1 MREENISR
9 LGGLTI
15 SKNARDFLAM
25 YFLIRDLKEVIS
37 TYASGETLDIGCG
50 NKPYEELFKGKIK
63 TYIGCDVVQ
72 SNQLKVDVI
81 CLATALSFEDNT
93 FDTVF
98 STQVIEHVDDPF
110 KMLAEAAR
118 VLKKNGYLILSAP
131 FSWELHEEPYD
142 FYRYTKYG
150 LESMLVRNGFELIKI
165 KANGGKWAAIVQL
178 YLNAVYAGFHKKKFL
193 NRLLKG
199 AFTTL
204 RMTTL
209 FNHLGLWLDHKFHD
223 EILTLNYV
231 VVAKKS

>member
-1 MREENISR
+1 MREENLAR
-9 LGGLTI
+9 LENLYI
-15 SKNARDFLAM
+15 NKNARDFLVM
-25 YFLIRDLKEVIS
+25 HFLIKDLKTTIS
-37 TYASGETLDIGCG
+37 EFAKGKVLDIGCG
-50 NKPYEELFKGKIK
+50 NKPYEELFAGKINS
-63 TYIGCDVVQ
+63 YSGCDVVQ
-72 SNQLKVDVI
+72 SNQSKVDVI
-81 CLATALSFEDNT
+81 CPATALNFEDNT

>member
-1 MREENISR
+1 MREENLAR
-9 LGGLTI
+9 LENLYI
-15 SKNARDFLAM
+15 SKNARDFLVM
-25 YFLIRDLKEVIS
+25 HFLIKDLKTTIS
-37 TYASGETLDIGCG
+37 EFAKGSVLDIGCG
-50 NKPYEELFKGKIK
+50 NKPYEGLFAGKINS
-63 TYIGCDVVQ
+63 YFGCDVVQ
-72 SNQLKVDVI
+72 SSQSKVDVI
-81 CLATALSFEDNT
+81 CPATALSFEDNT

-150 LESMLVRNGFELIKI
+150 LESMLVKNGFELIKI